1 MVHYPV
7 WREGKEEI
15 EEVLQDESLKEVIEA
30 LKQNCE
36 TKADFSY
43 SDGVLF
49 YKGRLVISAKSS
61 WIPILLK
68 EYHSTPQG
76 GHSGFYRTY

>member
-68 EYHSTPQG
+68 EYHSTLQG